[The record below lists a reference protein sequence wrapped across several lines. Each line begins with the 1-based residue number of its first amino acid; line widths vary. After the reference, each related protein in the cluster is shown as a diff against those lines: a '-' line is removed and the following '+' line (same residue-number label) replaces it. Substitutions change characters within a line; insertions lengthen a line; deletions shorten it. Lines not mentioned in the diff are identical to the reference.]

1 MNWLLLVADVLD
13 AVEQVLRQYAVS
25 ETVQVQEPAQLTLEV
40 ERPQEAIRV
49 HNQ

>member
-13 AVEQVLRQYAVS
+13 AVEQVLRQYAMS

-40 ERPQEAIRV
+40 ARPQEEVAV
-49 HNQ
+49 NG

>member
-13 AVEQVLRQYAVS
+13 AVEHVLRQYAVS

-40 ERPQEAIRV
+40 TPRRDEDSSLGK
-49 HNQ
+49 